1 MATDTSD
8 IGDKDDRYSTLQHKN
23 FSKPREPDCRGA
35 GWQRRLPPHIQANIR
50 DSQREHPNPDA
61 LAKPRTEPLPCH
73 LGDGKKKEDLTHD
86 EQLKLQLFER
96 LTELKYPDVVEAREQ
111 IETLSREGY
120 YAMVEKGVQRDLR
133 EKQRQEVLQKARR
146 EDREHVRAQMKR
158 LAMVKAWEGMFEITL
173 SSIKRLN
180 EQEERA
186 KAELNKIESRIA
198 RLKEEEK
205 QAKANT
211 DEDGLSESSSPEDS

>member
-1 MATDTSD
+1 MTDIPRSNTKISQNLVNLIVEARDGSD
-8 IGDKDDRYSTLQHKN
+8 GYPLTFKQISEILNVSTRTLM
-23 FSKPREPDCRGA
+23 R
-35 GWQRRLPPHIQANIR
+35 WQNHGLNLY
-50 DSQREHPNPDA
+50 
-61 LAKPRTEPLPCH
+61 LAIWGMER
-73 LGDGKKKEDLTHD
+73 KKEDLTHD

-111 IETLSREGY
+111 IETLSREEY
-120 YAMVEKGVQRDLR
+120 YAMVEKGVQRDRR

-146 EDREHVRAQMKR
+146 EDREHARAQMKR
-158 LAMVKAWEGMFEITL
+158 LAMVKAWDGMFEITL

-205 QAKANT
+205 QKQTRTKTA
-211 DEDGLSESSSPEDS
+211 